1 MTYPE
6 HILRAADIQREAQAG
21 GTDLPAL
28 IDKHR
33 ASRNPEVRS
42 LARAAEAVVNAVK
55 DLHWT
60 SRRYCDGR
68 RSYAVGMH
76 NDHTRTLLALGIP
89 LNPTGDGTLWA
100 ADGNGLRGP
109 TPADMGE
116 EWSSYQNTVTA
127 LSGMLDVLRHERDAA
142 RAELAGFRD
151 AQVAPAGDVPRTGN
165 RYLTGSA
172 GELGYLRGWHTVR
185 AADPKTVQTLRAQLA
200 RDTEQLNAHGPAAPD
215 LQARIDAVGAR
226 LAAIC
231 PLEEPPC

>member
-6 HILRAADIQREAQAG
+6 HIIRAADVQREAQAG

-100 ADGNGLRGP
+100 ADGLRGP
-109 TPADMGE
+109 TPEDMGE

-127 LSGMLDVLRHERDAA
+127 LHQILDTLRSERDVV
-142 RAELAGFRD
+142 RAELAG
-151 AQVAPAGDVPRTGN
+151 AQYARAHPTAPMPDPAH
-165 RYLTGSA
+165 RYLDPAHQQAFREGWQAAQPVSMNDLLKADYGS
-172 GELGYLRGWHTVR
+172 E
-185 AADPKTVQTLRAQLA
+185 DLA
-200 RDTEQLNAHGPAAPD
+200 
-215 LQARIDAVGAR
+215 
-226 LAAIC
+226 
-231 PLEEPPC
+231 